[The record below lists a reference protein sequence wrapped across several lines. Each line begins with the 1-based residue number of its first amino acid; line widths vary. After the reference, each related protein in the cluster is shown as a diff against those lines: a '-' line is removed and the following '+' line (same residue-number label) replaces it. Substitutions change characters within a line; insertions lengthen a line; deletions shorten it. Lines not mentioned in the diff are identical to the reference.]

1 MVLTESRSRASSALD
16 GHRGLVP
23 GHFDELVHGIPNGK
37 IIVDNKYVWCH
48 GIRFHVERQLSDTV
62 DMSENDLILIKILIN
77 ESIITMLKTG
87 VNREAIPVLAEP
99 VII

>member
-1 MVLTESRSRASSALD
+1 MKDSYR
-16 GHRGLVP
+16 
-23 GHFDELVHGIPNGK
+23 I
-37 IIVDNKYVWCH
+37 
-48 GIRFHVERQLSDTV
+48 QV